1 MPSKKSKSVTTSEEV
16 EQELLSAPPESE
28 DEADGDPSNSTALVT
43 VSNPGQL
50 PATSL
55 DRYLAEV
62 SRFPLLSREEEYEL
76 AMRYYEKGDMDAAH
90 KLVTANLRFV
100 VKIAMQYSK
109 YGLKLTDLIQEGN
122 VGLMLAV
129 KKFDPTRGFRLI
141 SYAVY
146 WIRAYIQKHLLDSWS
161 LVRLGTTQAQRK
173 LFNSMKR
180 IQRKIRSLEGEE
192 ASDERIAKVLDVR
205 EEDVREM
212 RGRIAGRDLSLD
224 APLDQDGGS
233 TRLDL
238 LASDDENVDDY
249 LGRESNRQLVQR
261 AIKELTGSLNSKEL
275 EVLRK
280 RLLTEEPATLQQ
292 IGDKFKIS
300 RERVRQIEQS
310 LKNKIKKTI
319 EGMLEEGEIIDVE

>member
-1 MPSKKSKSVTTSEEV
+1 MSPRKKKTPPVREEV
-16 EQELLSAPPESE
+16 EQEILPAPPT
-28 DEADGDPSNSTALVT
+28 DDDGLDDSKSTALVT
-43 VSNPGQL
+43 VSSPGQL

-62 SRFPLLSREEEYEL
+62 SRFPLLTREEEYEL
-76 AMRYYEKGDMDAAH
+76 AMRYYEKGDMEAAH

-122 VGLMLAV
+122 VGLMMAV
-129 KKFDPTRGFRLI
+129 KKFDPTRGFKLI

-180 IQRKIRSLEGEE
+180 VQRKIRSLEGEE
-192 ASDERIAKVLDVR
+192 ASDERLANVLEVR

-224 APLDQDGGS
+224 TPLDYDGGA
-233 TRLDL
+233 TRMDF
-238 LASDDENVDDY
+238 LASDTENVEDY
-249 LGRESNRQLVQR
+249 LGRESNKKLVQK
-261 AIKELTGSLNSKEL
+261 AIKSLVKTLNNKEL
-275 EVLRK
+275 EILHK
-280 RLLTEEPATLQQ
+280 RLLADDPVTLQN
-292 IGDKFKIS
+292 IGDKFSIS

-310 LKNKIKKTI
+310 LKKKIKNSI
-319 EGMLEEGEIIDVE
+319 EGLLEEGEVIDVE